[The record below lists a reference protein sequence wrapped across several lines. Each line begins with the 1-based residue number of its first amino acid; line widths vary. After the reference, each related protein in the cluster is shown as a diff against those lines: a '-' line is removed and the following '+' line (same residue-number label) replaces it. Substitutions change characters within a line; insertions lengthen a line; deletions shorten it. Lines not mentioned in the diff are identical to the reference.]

1 MKERLVALL
10 LAALLLPAGAMAQAD
25 AESLRAAKALFF
37 DRQYAQA
44 RDAWQAV
51 RASGRGPDAQA
62 ALYWV
67 ARCSESLGE
76 SERALG
82 EYGQYLAARPADR
95 ALVEEA
101 KTSRVALA
109 VKLAKAGKTQHLDVA
124 REALADPNRTVRYFA
139 ALQLAS
145 LGTAEGKAA
154 VPVLREILARTGAQ
168 SGDLVFFGAE
178 RETVVN
184 DALGALRAR
193 VGHDRGLA
201 EPGWKPL
208 WVVDFPMFEYDEDR
222 KTWAAR
228 HHPFTAPKDGHED
241 RFSADPAHALAKAYD
256 VVLNGWEMGGGS
268 VRIHRPEVQEKVFA
282 ALGISPEEQQRKFGF
297 LLNALKY
304 GAPPHGGIAFGLD
317 RIVTMMCGA
326 ESIRDVI
333 AFPKTQ
339 RGQDLLVEA
348 PTPVT
353 EQQLRDLH
361 IKVRPSDAMKVA

>member
-1 MKERLVALL
+1 MRERLAALL

-95 ALVEEA
+95 ALAEEA

-109 VKLAKAGKTQHLDVA
+109 VKLAKAGKTQHLEVA

-145 LGTAEGKAA
+145 LGTSEGKAA
-154 VPVLREILARTGAQ
+154 VPVLREILAQEKDEDLVERAKLALLRLDRTALSEAPAPPPRRGAREA
-168 SGDLVFFGAE
+168 SWVRVRIYEKGASKPGVSINLPVALADLVFKSLPDDAVADLRKEGYDARTFWERLKKTGPAE
-178 RETVVN
+178 ILTVEG
-184 DALGALRAR
+184 D
-193 VGHDRGLA
+193 
-201 EPGWKPL
+201 
-208 WVVDFPMFEYDEDR
+208 
-222 KTWAAR
+222 
-228 HHPFTAPKDGHED
+228 DGE
-241 RFSADPAHALAKAYD
+241 
-256 VVLNGWEMGGGS
+256 
-268 VRIHRPEVQEKVFA
+268 RIQVWIE
-282 ALGISPEEQQRKFGF
+282 
-297 LLNALKY
+297 
-304 GAPPHGGIAFGLD
+304 
-317 RIVTMMCGA
+317 
-326 ESIRDVI
+326 
-333 AFPKTQ
+333 
-339 RGQDLLVEA
+339 
-348 PTPVT
+348 
-353 EQQLRDLH
+353 
-361 IKVRPSDAMKVA
+361 